1 MNRNGATPTRG
12 RGKRAI
18 PNPPRRRARGKSVER
33 GSTPLQYVTTLG
45 PSRPRMGQGQGW
57 QKLSHEEIILQVNSS
72 TAADTIQTIPIIP
85 RLSVPAG
92 DKPIYSGSAP
102 HLRTI
107 GSAFAIHRWRALSF
121 EWIPSCPTTTP
132 GNLVLRFYPNYST
145 ETPKTLT
152 DLMDSESLVLVPSL
166 SGKTYR
172 PKIETRGN
180 PPELRNIDATAFSAL
195 SDEDKGDYSVGR
207 LVVGSSKQAVVIQLG
222 LLRMRYSAE
231 MRGATSISGVSA

>member
-1 MNRNGATPTRG
+1 MNRNGATQTRG

-33 GSTPLQYVTTLG
+33 GSAPLQYVTTLG

-72 TAADTIQTIPIIP
+72 TTADTIQTIPIIP

-166 SGKTYR
+166 SGKIYR

-207 LVVGSSKQAVVIQLG
+207 LVVGSSKQAVAIQLG
-222 LLRMRYSAE
+222 LLRMRYSVE